1 MTWVF
6 SYSTPAL
13 TEALKIAHNR
23 YVYEASPFFGFDIV
37 KLTIALKRT
46 AWDNRPKDENINKQ
60 TPSTITEFSI

>member
-46 AWDNRPKDENINKQ
+46 AWDN
-60 TPSTITEFSI
+60 

>member
-1 MTWVF
+1 MTWDF

-46 AWDNRPKDENINKQ
+46 AWDN
-60 TPSTITEFSI
+60 